1 MAKRVS
7 MKGRGLEAVYGDY
20 RTSAPVHR
28 AAGADVYGQG
38 GAPAKEA
45 DSSLLKATFYLD
57 RETIELLERLWLD
70 QRRSGRRG
78 SSKSALVRMAI
89 RLLAGEVVAE
99 RKH

>member
-20 RTSAPVHR
+20 KTTPVRRTTGV
-28 AAGADVYGQG
+28 DVYRQG
-38 GAPAKEA
+38 GAQANEP
-45 DSSLLKATFYLD
+45 DHSLLKATFYLD

-70 QRRSGRRG
+70 QRKSGRRG

-89 RLLAGEVVAE
+89 RLLAE
-99 RKH
+99 RN

>member
-7 MKGRGLEAVYGDY
+7 MKGRGLEAVYGEF
-20 RTSAPVHR
+20 RTAPVR
-28 AAGADVYGQG
+28 RTAGVDVYGQG

-70 QRRSGRRG
+70 QRRSGRILKKKHTFFG
-78 SSKSALVRMAI
+78 
-89 RLLAGEVVAE
+89 
-99 RKH
+99 RKKFQVKRAV

>member
-78 SSKSALVRMAI
+78 SSKSAGEEASR
-89 RLLAGEVVAE
+89 LAGLYAGIPVSQ
-99 RKH
+99 